1 MTTEEKYPKHNKTH
15 FYKYT
20 DIETA
25 CLILQNKTWRWSS
38 PSQFNDPFDVQ
49 SEVCF
54 DCKNKEFQKKLCNE
68 IEEIVLAKK
77 QVVFKNT
84 EGMGQAIIALRDKYL
99 SQDCTKEYARD
110 IIKIMGGCLGKPRD
124 KFRAEYFQGWQ
135 KMLPYL
141 RLFCISEVKDSI
153 LMWSHY
159 ADYHKGIVF
168 KLRVLPDEDNALCI
182 ADRVIYNKNPFT
194 LFTTQEWIDDI
205 TGIDEINEEKIGA
218 KYVCHKNKI
227 WDYEKEW
234 RVWTIVTKKIKEEFS
249 DYNMCSEEIE
259 AIYFGCCTSDENR
272 TKIRT
277 LARTINP
284 KVTFFQGSKAQ
295 GGFGIVFNR
304 I

>member
-49 SEVCF
+49 STLCF
-54 DCKNKEFQKKLCNE
+54 DCKEDVFRETLCKE

-77 QVVFKNT
+77 QVNLKR
-84 EGMGQAIIALRDKYL
+84 EGIGEAIIVLRDKYL
-99 SQDCTKEYARD
+99 SQDCTKEYARA
-110 IIKIMGGCLGKPRD
+110 IIEIMVGAYGNLREN
-124 KFRAEYFQGWQ
+124 FRAQYFQWWQ
-135 KMLPYL
+135 EALPYL
-141 RLFCISEVKDSI
+141 RVFCVSEVKDSI

-159 ADYHKGIVF
+159 ADYHEVVVF
-168 KLRVLPDEDNALCI
+168 KLKVLHDKDNTLCV
-182 ADRVIYNKNPFT
+182 AGRVIYDKNPFT
-194 LFTTQEWIDDI
+194 FFTTQEWIDDFI
-205 TGIDEINEEKIGA
+205 GIDEVNERKIGD
-218 KYVCHKNKI
+218 KYIYHKNKI

-234 RVWTIVTKKIKEEFS
+234 RVWIQMTEKAEQEFT
-249 DYNMCSEEIE
+249 DYNVCLEEIE
-259 AIYFGCCTSDENR
+259 AVYFGCRTSYENR
-272 TKIRT
+272 MKIIK
-277 LARTINP
+277 LAREVNP

-295 GGFGIVFNR
+295 DRFGIVFDR